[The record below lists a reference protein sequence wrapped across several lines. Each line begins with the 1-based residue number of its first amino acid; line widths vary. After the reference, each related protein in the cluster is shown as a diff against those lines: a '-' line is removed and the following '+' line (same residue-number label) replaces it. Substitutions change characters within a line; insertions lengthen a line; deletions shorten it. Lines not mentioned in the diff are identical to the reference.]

1 MSKLLTIS
9 IPTYNRAQAV
19 DRQLLWLA
27 SEILGHEENCEIIIS
42 DNCSTDSTDEI
53 LEKWRL
59 MLGSRIS
66 FTYHS
71 NEENISE
78 MANIVSCLRKATGK
92 FVWSLGDDDSVQ
104 NGTVGYL
111 LSKIQEHSDLSVIL
125 LNGVGRDI
133 ETNKVIAERF
143 FDSTTD
149 RPSTNSA
156 SEFEHFLEC
165 GLGGVLFISSAV
177 YRTSLLRKA
186 FLTWPDSARNAAS
199 QAYWVAFCAA
209 RGRFIVTPSLYT
221 ENAIGIG
228 SPDKDPKQIFKMIFC
243 GIPDVYL
250 KLMRLGYSKRFCFS
264 MILQNL
270 RTSTS
275 WRILFGSLRR
285 WPIFATRGFI
295 YYVRGIVIATW
306 IFFARNGGHELLEE
320 ITKITP

>member
-9 IPTYNRAQAV
+9 IPTYNRAQAL
-19 DRQLLWLA
+19 DKQLMWLS
-27 SEILGHEENCEIIIS
+27 SEITGYEDDCEIIIC
-42 DNCSTDSTDEI
+42 DNCSTDHTDEI
-53 LEKWRL
+53 LQKWRSI
-59 MLGSRIS
+59 LGSRIS

-92 FVWSLGDDDSVQ
+92 FVWSLGDDDLVQ

-111 LSKIQEHSDLSVIL
+111 LSKIKEHSDLSVIL
-125 LNGVGRDI
+125 LNGFGRDM
-133 ETNKVIAERF
+133 ETNKVVTERF

-149 RPSTNSA
+149 GPTNSA
-156 SEFEHFLEC
+156 SEFEHFLER

-177 YRTSLLRKA
+177 YRTNLIKKA
-186 FLTWPDSARNAAS
+186 FLTWPDSAKNVAS

-221 ENAIGIG
+221 ENAMGVG
-228 SPDKDPKQIFKMIFC
+228 SPDNDPKRIFKMIFC

-250 KLMRLGYSKRFCFS
+250 KLMRSGYSRRFCFS

-270 RTSTS
+270 RTNNS

-295 YYVRGIVIATW
+295 HYIRGIVIATW
-306 IFFARNGGHELLEE
+306 LFFAKNGSQELWPE
-320 ITKITP
+320 IARIP